1 MDATGNGVLIFLAAL
16 VPILALGALL
26 TDLLLA
32 NAPRRG
38 KRPDVA
44 APAPADVVPAARA
57 AAPRNFPTP
66 RTVLVIAHVALGGRI
81 TCVRPRGLGRC
92 GRSGS
97 PCSPASCS
105 FSLAGA
111 CPLCRRCNARLTWGR
126 QKSKGSR
133 DNRPTRAASG
143 KDLETDAAQ
152 GRLVGV
158 EVFFALAGVPGE
170 IGSGSLSGA

>member
-44 APAPADVVPAARA
+44 APAPADVVPAPRA

-66 RTVLVIAHVALGGRI
+66 RTVLVFAHVALA
-81 TCVRPRGLGRC
+81 V
-92 GRSGS
+92 GS
-97 PCSPASCS
+97 LVCARAGWGAWAIW
-105 FSLAGA
+105 LAVF
-111 CPLCRRCNARLTWGR
+111 
-126 QKSKGSR
+126 
-133 DNRPTRAASG
+133 AAIA
-143 KDLETDAAQ
+143 LV
-152 GRLVGV
+152 LVGRGV
-158 EVFFALAGVPGE
+158 SAVSPLQRSPHAGQTKK
-170 IGSGSLSGA
+170 